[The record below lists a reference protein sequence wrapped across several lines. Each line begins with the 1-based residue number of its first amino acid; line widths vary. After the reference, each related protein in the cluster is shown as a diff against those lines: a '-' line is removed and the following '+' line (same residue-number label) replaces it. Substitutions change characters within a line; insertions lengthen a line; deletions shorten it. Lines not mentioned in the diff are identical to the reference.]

1 MNPRIRRTLP
11 PSVRTLLSDIGPK
24 DEWPD
29 EAEDD
34 ASAVSRDGILLP
46 GRGASSGQ
54 DEFITQAA
62 AVGKNSKLCML
73 CNCKPACY
81 TCPRCNLHYCGVA
94 CYRSPD
100 HSTCSEEFYKE
111 SVLEE
116 LKNMGGTDRER
127 KKKMHEILLGL
138 RQKAQEANGGMG
150 SVLREAAMEQ
160 DGGIEALDLL
170 TRLAELQESGAGGAG
185 EKEDILRRLEEIG
198 GQEADEEPS
207 ENVAQHLSELDL
219 DKLSEEELWALL
231 DSREKEKFTG
241 LLKGGALGGLIP
253 AWRPW
258 WEEHDEAGRTP
269 VEVLEEDVQNPNQN
283 VKKTTSKNK
292 KSTSALSGVPTI
304 SAKIPKLSSLCPN
317 PSPLIFY
324 SLINT
329 LYCYTFTLQLFNGDA
344 DSLPFD
350 FCDTMLT
357 LSEALNSSKIFNS
370 VHEAV
375 HGGETLILGGGYL
388 NKQESRAT
396 DSAVEAA
403 AHVLTGPD
411 ERNVAGYVLA
421 ALSQLRSVFSRA
433 RASLSKEGE
442 EGAKRQKYFSASKK
456 CEFFQAWTLEHCH
469 DTRGMALELWNEHR
483 RRESRR
489 KSVEETKT
497 LVEESFKKGKR
508 KSNSMLIQE
517 LN

>member
-1 MNPRIRRTLP
+1 MNPIIRRKLP
-11 PSVRTLLSDIGPK
+11 PSVRNLLTDIGPK

-29 EAEDD
+29 EAED

-46 GRGASSGQ
+46 GRETSSGQ
-54 DEFITQAA
+54 EEFITQAS

-100 HSTCSEEFYKE
+100 HSMCSEEFYKE
-111 SVLEE
+111 SVLKE
-116 LKNMGGTDRER
+116 LKNMGETDQEG

-138 RQKAQEANGGMG
+138 RQKAQETNGGME
-150 SVLREAAMEQ
+150 SVLREAGMEQ
-160 DGGIEALDLL
+160 EGNIEALELL
-170 TRLAELQESGAGGAG
+170 SRLPELQESGADGAG
-185 EKEDILRRLEEIG
+185 EIEDILRTLEEIG

-231 DSREKEKFTG
+231 DSQEKEKFTG

-253 AWRPW
+253 VWRPW
-258 WEEHDEAGRTP
+258 WKEHDEAGRAL
-269 VEVLEEDVQNPNQN
+269 VEVLEEEVQNSNQN
-283 VKKTTSKNK
+283 VKKTKSKNK
-292 KSTSALSGVPTI
+292 RSILALSAVPTI

-317 PSPLIFY
+317 PSPLICY
-324 SLINT
+324 SVINT

-344 DSLPFD
+344 DSLLFE
-350 FCDTMLT
+350 FCDMMLT
-357 LSEALNSSKIFNS
+357 LSEALSTSKIFNS
-370 VHEAV
+370 VQEAV
-375 HGGETLILGGGYL
+375 HNGETLILGGGYL
-388 NKQESRAT
+388 HKQESRAT
-396 DSAVEAA
+396 DLAVEAA
-403 AHVLTGPD
+403 AHVLTGRTK
-411 ERNVAGYVLA
+411 ENAAEYILA
-421 ALSQLRSVFSRA
+421 ALSQLRSALSRA
-433 RASLSKEGE
+433 RASFSKEGE
-442 EGAKRQKYFSASKK
+442 EGAKRQKYFLASKK
-456 CEFFQAWTLEHCH
+456 CEFFQAWTLEHSH
-469 DTRGMALELWNEHR
+469 DTRGLALELWNEHGR
-483 RRESRR
+483 RDGQR